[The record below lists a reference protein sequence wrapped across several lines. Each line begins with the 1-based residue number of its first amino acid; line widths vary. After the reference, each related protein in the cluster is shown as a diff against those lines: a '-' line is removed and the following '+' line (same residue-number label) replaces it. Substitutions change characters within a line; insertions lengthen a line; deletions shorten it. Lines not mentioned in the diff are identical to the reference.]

1 MKIYNGDTLVIDV
14 NVDDDSYRYRAVM
27 GENTLVL
34 KFSLPQHVE
43 IPVGSYCKFQ
53 DETYTLIKP
62 ENLKMNHTRSFEY
75 IVEMHSSQS
84 SLSKYKF
91 RNTVDSRLKF
101 SLTARPEEHLQMLVD
116 NLNARESG
124 WTIGECVDSP
134 EKVISYN
141 HTYLLDALEQMAETF
156 GTEWEISGK
165 TISLHKVEYNKE
177 NPLALGYGK
186 GHGFKPGV
194 GRTNFE
200 DSVPTEILYT
210 QGGNRNI
217 DASKYGNSELLLPKL
232 KTIRF
237 DGTYFEDEVG
247 FDASRARTYVTDADG
262 YSIRR
267 KDKELK
273 TNAEDSLDC
282 SEIYPHRDEKILKV
296 IVVDK
301 EENWYDVVTDAPE
314 SLDYSQYSI
323 GGERATIKFQS
334 GMLAGREFEVKT
346 DKDGNIICEKY
357 YDVGSFLGWKFQI
370 LPVEQDGIT
379 MPGESYI
386 PAVDDVFRF
395 FGIQLPDAYIE
406 EDATKSGASWEM
418 FREGV
423 KCLYNKEDEKFTF
436 TGTLDGIWTKQNW
449 IIIGGNEK
457 IRIGGFVSFTNEQIQ
472 PEPVLIRITG
482 IKDYVNNPYSPEIEL
497 SNSTKG
503 ISVSSELNK
512 IASNEE
518 RTDGLFRDSVN
529 FTKRRFRDAKETIS
543 MLEEAML
550 TGFTDSISPLTV
562 QTMMMLVGDQ
572 SLQFRFVDSKT
583 NPQQVVHN
591 VEYDDSTKI
600 LSIDGGTIQHMTL
613 GIDSVSSG
621 HGASEYK
628 FWTLPAFDSPILD
641 DITKKYY
648 IYAKVSRTDET
659 GSFCLSE
666 TAKSMES
673 ESGYYYLLVGLL
685 NSEYDGTRSYVSLY
699 GFTEILP
706 GQITTDVIRDTGG
719 NLIID
724 LVNRLITVKNGAR
737 IDGNISIGSGSSG
750 LENLSEWA
758 GKQDEINSAQQS
770 ANDAQSTAEQ
780 AMQKATEA
788 KDYID
793 NTLPDEIAN
802 INKKLDGVV
811 ETWFYPYSPTLS
823 NEPAASW
830 IKDGE
835 QKKHIGD
842 MFLNNQEY
850 VDDKT
855 TPDAG
860 KAWRWE
866 KNTSGNYFWNQVAD
880 SDSVKALQKAAAAQ
894 DTADQKRRVFVT
906 TPYTPYD
913 VGDMWTAGPTG
924 DIMRCIKARATGN
937 YAASD
942 WDKASKYTDDTAA
955 LAAQA
960 AASAASQ
967 AAQAAQSTALS
978 AVADAAEANKQ
989 LTNLMSDSVITPPE
1003 KTALK
1008 QQHSDIKAEYSQII
1022 ADAQKY
1028 GVSTTAYTKAYNS
1041 ANTALTKY
1049 TAATPEN
1056 ITVGSDYSNISA
1068 YYTARQTILNTIA
1081 AAAKKVADAAQDAAN
1096 AAQDAANAA
1105 QSTANAAKGAANS
1118 AQSDINA
1125 IKDFTNKT
1133 FADGVIDRAEAASIE
1148 KYKNSVNETLKS
1160 VTGTYNTLYAN
1171 TNLTGTAKTALKTA
1185 YDNLTAAIDN
1195 LLDAI
1200 DTAIADSATT
1210 DAEKK
1215 AVDDAYAI
1223 VNTRIQTYNEA
1234 VEDANDAIQDY
1245 LNMKANILASAS
1257 MGNMLYTDP
1266 EFKEGVNS
1274 IAYYKRY
1281 GSSATVT
1288 LTRKS
1293 IPGTPNTSG
1302 YGIEMVCPNGEG
1314 GFRFGTL
1321 TRANRML
1328 VCRFVAKI
1336 PAGRQVMFATNSLGD
1351 NNTSIWLTSDLGTGE
1366 WEEYAYYV
1374 KAGNAG
1380 TFSTTFFFY
1389 IKGTEAVTWYLAYA
1403 TVFDLSAAN
1412 SLIEAVAIAQSDLH
1426 NLSEDVSEMDKYI
1439 DGAFRD
1445 GVINDAES
1453 IAIKKYLNTVNESWA
1468 DLQASYNVVYNNSSL
1483 TGTPKTNL
1491 KNAYNTLSTRKTS
1504 LVNAINTAVSNP
1516 SSANITAVDAAFTNY
1531 NSAVG
1536 TFKNALENANKSI
1549 QDGIRDDV
1557 SDLDYLKNTF
1567 GYVVDVNGVVLGK
1580 LVAVKDDNGNVQ
1592 AMLNGST
1599 LGKDSVHGKLLLALG
1614 IKDISHPETA
1624 RTRHYEDG
1632 YILGDVFINSGKIG
1646 GFYVTEKRGLVSDPG
1661 IDVDEYAAINIGED
1675 YMSYVSDKADKNQ
1688 VDCRSEFTVSYFN
1701 GSASRIYDDE
1711 DGTSWQT
1718 HFVSACPGAF
1728 CKLHVRKNYQ
1738 SKTYYGQS
1746 AALTVMG
1753 DQDSSEDAR
1762 GYETVG
1768 IKCVAGMFSGLRPYI
1783 KTISSNYTLTYLDHT
1798 ILVDT
1803 TDQITI
1809 NLPKPG
1815 KEDVFGAQTLQLG
1828 QEYLLVFNG
1837 GPGETRTIVLEGT
1850 SANIHMPL
1858 DDKWSVSSI
1867 NLTRKGMVKII
1878 YAPDKS
1884 GNGRWWVTRLA

>member
-1 MKIYNGDTLVIDV
+1 MKIYNGDILVLDV
-14 NVDDDSYRYRAVM
+14 EVNDDSYRYRAVM

-43 IPVGSYCKFQ
+43 IPVGSYCEFRE
-53 DETYTLIKP
+53 ETYTLIKP

-75 IVEMHSSQS
+75 TIEMHSSQS

-91 RNTVDSRLKF
+91 RNIVDRRLKF

-177 NPLALGYGK
+177 NPLALDYGK

-217 DASKYGNSELLLPKL
+217 DASKYGNSELLLPKS

-267 KDKELK
+267 QDKELK

-314 SLDYSQYSI
+314 TLDYSQYSI

-334 GMLAGREFEVKT
+334 GMLAGREFEVET
-346 DKDGNIICEKY
+346 DKEGNIICEKY
-357 YDVGSFLGWKFQI
+357 YNVGSFLGWKFQI
-370 LPVEQDGIT
+370 IPAEQDGIT
-379 MPGESYI
+379 MPGESYL

-457 IRIGGFVSFTNEQIQ
+457 IRIGGFVAFTNEQIQ

-628 FWTLPAFDSPILD
+628 FWTLPAFDSPILN

-659 GSFCLSE
+659 GSFYMSE

-750 LENLSEWA
+750 LENLSEWS
-758 GKQDEINSAQQS
+758 GKQQQISNAQDS
-770 ANDAQSTAEQ
+770 ANSAQSTANTALQ
-780 AMQKATEA
+780 AAQDA
-788 KDYID
+788 KDFID
-793 NTLPDEIAN
+793 NTLPGEIAE
-802 INKKLDGVV
+802 INAKIDGVV
-811 ETWFYPYSPTLS
+811 ENWFYDYTPTRS
-823 NEPAASW
+823 NEPAATW
-830 IKDGE
+830 IKDGTE
-835 QKKHIGD
+835 KDHVGD
-842 MFLNNQEY
+842 TFTNTQEY
-850 VDDKT
+850 VNDET

-860 KAWRWE
+860 KSWRWVA
-866 KNTSGNYFWNQVAD
+866 SGSSYAWTPIAD
-880 SDSVKALQKAAAAQ
+880 SDAVKALQQAAKAQ
-894 DTADQKRRVFVT
+894 DTADEKRRVFVT
-906 TPYTPYD
+906 TPHTPYD
-913 VGDMWTAGPTG
+913 VGDMWVQGSTG
-924 DIMRCIKARATGN
+924 DIMRCIKARSTGS
-937 YAASD
+937 YTSSD

-955 LAAQA
+955 
-960 AASAASQ
+960 Q
-967 AAQAAQSTALS
+967 AAQDA
-978 AVADAAEANKQ
+978 ADAAKAAAQTAQNTANEAKSDAADANTQ
-989 LTNLMSDSVITPPE
+989 LSSLMADNIITPPE
-1003 KTALK
+1003 KTSLK
-1008 QQHSDIKAEYSQII
+1008 QQHSDIKAEYAQII

-1028 GVSTTAYTKAYNS
+1028 SVSTTAYASAYSKANS
-1041 ANTALTKY
+1041 ALTKY
-1049 TAATPEN
+1049 TASSPQN
-1056 ITVGSDYSNISA
+1056 ITVGSDYSNIYA
-1068 YYTARQTILNTIA
+1068 YYTARQTILDTIA
-1081 AAAKKVADAAQDAAN
+1081 AAAKKVATDAQETADEAKSKAQN
-1096 AAQDAANAA
+1096 ALDTIENLKVGGRNLLLGSNQKINSDGYP
-1105 QSTANAAKGAANS
+1105 SAKYNLTEQIKEGTTCSISIKGSLGTGKNRWGIYNS
-1118 AQSDINA
+1118 GGSVNMTELTEAD
-1125 IKDFTNKT
+1125 KDENGIYRKTFTWRISSADNTYVSIYPMPQMSGNEPESSIEWVMLEYGNIPGSWSLAPEDVEQTFDSIVNFTNEA
-1133 FADGVIDRAEAASIE
+1133 FSDGVISRSEAVSIE
-1148 KYKNSVNETLKS
+1148 KYINNIKEIQKS
-1160 VTGTYNTLYAN
+1160 AEGTYTTIYNNEDLI
-1171 TNLTGTAKTALKTA
+1171 GTAKTSLSSIYGALVSETNSLITVINNIIATGVVTDENKQT
-1185 YDNLTAAIDN
+1185 IDN
-1195 LLDAI
+1195 YYDR
-1200 DTAIADSATT
+1200 
-1210 DAEKK
+1210 
-1215 AVDDAYAI
+1215 
-1223 VNTRIQTYNEA
+1223 VNSRLQSFNEA
-1234 VEDANDAIQDY
+1234 VETATTVIQERMK
-1245 LNMKANILASAS
+1245 MKAILLASATA
-1257 MGNMLYTDP
+1257 GNMLYTDP

-1314 GFRFGTL
+1314 GFRFGTA

-1389 IKGTEAVTWYLAYA
+1389 IKGTEAVTWQLAYA
-1403 TVFDLSAAN
+1403 TVFDLAADN
-1412 SLIEAVAIAQSDLH
+1412 TRISDL
-1426 NLSEDVSEMDKYI
+1426 
-1439 DGAFRD
+1439 
-1445 GVINDAES
+1445 
-1453 IAIKKYLNTVNESWA
+1453 
-1468 DLQASYNVVYNNSSL
+1468 Q
-1483 TGTPKTNL
+1483 
-1491 KNAYNTLSTRKTS
+1491 
-1504 LVNAINTAVSNP
+1504 
-1516 SSANITAVDAAFTNY
+1516 
-1531 NSAVG
+1531 
-1536 TFKNALENANKSI
+1536 
-1549 QDGIRDDV
+1549 
-1557 SDLDYLKNTF
+1557 YLKDVF

-1580 LVAVKDDNGNVQ
+1580 LIAVKDENNEVK
-1592 AMLNGST
+1592 AIMNGSD
-1599 LGKDSVHGKLLLALG
+1599 LGKDSEHGKLLIAGG
-1614 IKDISHPETA
+1614 ISNIEQPKNAVTKI
-1624 RTRHYEDG
+1624 YEDG
-1632 YILGDVFINSGKIG
+1632 HIETSSAKIIGSLYATKGKVGKLYIDQNM
-1646 GFYVTEKRGLVSDPG
+1646 GLIMDPG
-1661 IDVDEYAAINIGED
+1661 NELDNYTAFQLDNSNLGFEMEYGNLRTA
-1675 YMSYVSDKADKNQ
+1675 
-1688 VDCRSEFTVSYFN
+1688 FTVGDGNYVK
-1701 GSASRIYDDE
+1701 GSVYDDE
-1711 DGTSWQT
+1711 SGESVQT
-1718 HFVSACPGAF
+1718 HDLMYTPGVYVM
-1728 CKLHVRKNYQ
+1728 LHMKHNND
-1738 SKTYYGQS
+1738 SLSYYRES
-1746 AALTVMG
+1746 AALTIKAT
-1753 DQDSSEDAR
+1753 QEESEDAR
-1762 GYETVG
+1762 GCITFA
-1768 IKCVAGMFSGLRPYI
+1768 IKCLDGMIAGLRPYA
-1783 KTISSNYTLTYLDHT
+1783 KTISASYVLSYLDHT
-1798 ILVDT
+1798 IIVDAASNITLTLPSAGT
-1803 TDQITI
+1803 TTW
-1809 NLPKPG
+1809 
-1815 KEDVFGAQTLQLG
+1815 FGAQTLQFG

-1837 GPGETRTIVLEGT
+1837 GPGETGTIVLKST

-1884 GNGRWWVTRLA
+1884 GNGRWWVTRLAG